1 MLQDSRLDRFLGLVN
16 AAEERKI
23 PPRVGEM
30 NFERELKQSLS
41 DLIYVDERPLIR
53 FLPLLLDKLLHLLV
67 RPPVVLGQVGESHWG
82 SSQ

>member
-1 MLQDSRLDRFLGLVN
+1 
-16 AAEERKI
+16 
-23 PPRVGEM
+23 M

-67 RPPVVLGQVGESHWG
+67 RPPVVAGQVGTSPYLFNFFNVYKHHFLC
-82 SSQ
+82 